1 MFNAKVGGIVK
12 GKSFEENGVRCFKIT
27 NKVERYNDVL
37 FITGKN
43 TDINKLETE
52 QPCGKGLHF
61 SDAENILGHC
71 GELDEPFYIREVTL
85 EKDEDVYIANCGDYR
100 ARSIIIS
107 ERKELFNI
115 DTIKWMKDNGIDIHT
130 RNDYFI
136 LSSVIHSNLEV
147 VKYLVEEEGFDIH
160 TYDDRALELANIY
173 RKPDIANYIASII

>member
-27 NKVERYNDVL
+27 NYIERGTDVE
-37 FITGKN
+37 FIDGKN
-43 TDINKLETE
+43 TDRNKLETE
-52 QPCGKGLHF
+52 HRCGKGLHF
-61 SDAENILGHC
+61 SDSEHILGHC

-85 EKDEDVYIANCGDYR
+85 PEDEDVYVANCGDYR
-100 ARSIIIS
+100 ARSIIIG

-115 DTIKWMKDNGIDIHT
+115 ETIKWMKDNGINIHT

-136 LSSVIHSNLEV
+136 LSAVIRSDLEV
-147 VKYLVEEEGFDIH
+147 VKYLVEEEGFDVH

-173 RKPDIANYIASII
+173 KKPDIANYLAQIA